1 MSWPVAT
8 VGEVCEVVSGATP
21 RTGKPEFWDGNVPW
35 VTPKDLSELGQK
47 HLSDTPRKITK
58 AGLKSCSA
66 RMLPAQSVLFSSRAP
81 IGLVAINTIPVC
93 TNQGFKSLVPRF
105 DLVSPDF
112 LFWWLKAQE
121 KHVQSKG
128 RGATFKE
135 VSKKIV
141 EDLQIPLPPLAEQKR
156 IAAILDAADAL
167 RAKRR
172 EALAQLDTLLQSTFL
187 DMFGDP
193 VTNPMGWEV
202 QRLADVFWLQEG
214 PGVRNWQFK
223 ESGIKL
229 LNVSNILKS
238 GELDLSKT
246 DRHLSTDEAQE
257 KYSHF
262 LVDQTSLESSTFP
275 RRIIVRLST
284 DEAQEKYSQK
294 NFLVDADD
302 LVIASSGI
310 PIDEDDLLRTRS
322 AFVRDEHLPLCM
334 NTSTVRFKATDGIS
348 DLRFLQQW
356 LQSHEFRRQIT
367 REVTG
372 SAQKNFGPTHLNPDF
387 RYGCGNRQDQ
397 APRLDFWGS
406 DIRNHT
412 TEGDTLWVN
421 YTTSHFSSRST
432 VS

>member
-81 IGLVAINTIPVC
+81 IGLVAINTLPVC

-121 KHVQSKG
+121 KHVQNKG

-156 IAAILDAADAL
+156 IAGILDAADAV

-172 EALAQLDTLLQSTFL
+172 EALAQIDTLIQSTFL

-193 VTNPMGWEV
+193 VTNPKGWEV
-202 QRLADVFWLQEG
+202 RELKETKSRVQIGPFGLLLHKEDYILDGVPLVNPMHIVSGQVHVGKEQTVSEEKAATLSNYRLQTGDVVMGRRGEMGRCAIVSDTEAGMLCGTGSLFVRPHPDELSSLFLARTFSSESMKRLLERLSQGVTMPNLNRTMIEG
-214 PGVRNWQFK
+214 
-223 ESGIKL
+223 
-229 LNVSNILKS
+229 LKV
-238 GELDLSKT
+238 GLPPLDLQHRFAGIVQSVEQQKAIQ
-246 DRHLSTDEAQE
+246 RAHLAE
-257 KYSHF
+257 
-262 LVDQTSLESSTFP
+262 LETLF
-275 RRIIVRLST
+275 
-284 DEAQEKYSQK
+284 
-294 NFLVDADD
+294 
-302 LVIASSGI
+302 AS
-310 PIDEDDLLRTRS
+310 
-322 AFVRDEHLPLCM
+322 
-334 NTSTVRFKATDGIS
+334 
-348 DLRFLQQW
+348 
-356 LQSHEFRRQIT
+356 LQSRAFR
-367 REVTG
+367 
-372 SAQKNFGPTHLNPDF
+372 
-387 RYGCGNRQDQ
+387 
-397 APRLDFWGS
+397 
-406 DIRNHT
+406 
-412 TEGDTLWVN
+412 GDL
-421 YTTSHFSSRST
+421 
-432 VS
+432 

>member
-81 IGLVAINTIPVC
+81 IGLVAINTLPVC

-121 KHVQSKG
+121 KHVQNKG

-156 IAAILDAADAL
+156 IVGILDAADAV

-172 EALAQLDTLLQSTFL
+172 EALAQIDTLLQSTFL

-193 VTNPMGWEV
+193 VTNPMGWPPTS
-202 QRLADVFWLQEG
+202 LAAISEELRDG
-214 PGVRNWQFK
+214 PFGSNLKTSHYVESGVRVIRLQNIGVGEIRNDDLAFISEEHFASLPRNHCQPGDVIIGTMGDPNLRACIVPLALARALNKADCILMRVDMTKVDAIYVCW
-223 ESGIKL
+223 L
-229 LNVSNILKS
+229 LNNPCTVSMALRLVRGQTRGRISLRRLKELQIHLPPIDLQLRFAAIVKS
-238 GELDLSKT
+238 VEQQKAIQRAHLAELDTL
-246 DRHLSTDEAQE
+246 
-257 KYSHF
+257 F
-262 LVDQTSLESSTFP
+262 
-275 RRIIVRLST
+275 
-284 DEAQEKYSQK
+284 
-294 NFLVDADD
+294 
-302 LVIASSGI
+302 AS
-310 PIDEDDLLRTRS
+310 
-322 AFVRDEHLPLCM
+322 
-334 NTSTVRFKATDGIS
+334 
-348 DLRFLQQW
+348 
-356 LQSHEFRRQIT
+356 LQSRAFR
-367 REVTG
+367 
-372 SAQKNFGPTHLNPDF
+372 
-387 RYGCGNRQDQ
+387 
-397 APRLDFWGS
+397 
-406 DIRNHT
+406 
-412 TEGDTLWVN
+412 GDL
-421 YTTSHFSSRST
+421 
-432 VS
+432 

>member
-121 KHVQSKG
+121 KHVQSKE

-141 EDLQIPLPPLAEQKR
+141 EDLQIPLPPLPEQKR
-156 IAAILDAADAL
+156 LAGILDAADAL

-193 VTNPMGWEV
+193 VTNPMGWTK
-202 QRLADVFWLQEG
+202 
-214 PGVRNWQFK
+214 VR
-223 ESGIKL
+223 
-229 LNVSNILKS
+229 S
-238 GELDLSKT
+238 GELFLLPPKIGTITPAAGRGYLVVRVGEVGES
-246 DRHLSTDEAQE
+246 RIAFERCGRVEISE
-257 KYSHF
+257 KDF
-262 LVDQTSLESSTFP
+262 AKFRAPDMPFGP
-275 RRIIVRLST
+275 RRNDGVRLSLLSGAK
-284 DEAQEKYSQK
+284 DPKRGLQELKRRRKHLTFTPKYAEYITGRIMASQ
-294 NFLVDADD
+294 
-302 LVIASSGI
+302 VIHGTSI
-310 PIDEDDLLRTRS
+310 PH
-322 AFVRDEHLPLCM
+322 ALP
-334 NTSTVRFKATDGIS
+334 S
-348 DLRFLQQW
+348 
-356 LQSHEFRRQIT
+356 QSRGHGQRAPCR
-367 REVTG
+367 G
-372 SAQKNFGPTHLNPDF
+372 SAGRTGHL
-387 RYGCGNRQDQ
+387 
-397 APRLDFWGS
+397 L
-406 DIRNHT
+406 
-412 TEGDTLWVN
+412 
-421 YTTSHFSSRST
+421 
-432 VS
+432 